1 MKWKN
6 TRFQY
11 QDIAEL
17 CHKELDEAGIRVG
30 KIFLDDGYY
39 YVPWMPM
46 SQSQYETAIQIVC
59 DHIW

>member
-17 CHKELDEAGIRVG
+17 CHKELDEAGIKVG
-30 KIFLDDGYY
+30 KIFLMADTIMFHG
-39 YVPWMPM
+39 
-46 SQSQYETAIQIVC
+46 C
-59 DHIW
+59 L